1 MVQTINNVE
10 IEDTYAEAFSINI
23 SRVLITAE
31 NEEWVLKTSR
41 EATGF
46 GTSQVM
52 CPAEAGID
60 IKTKDTPDGRPGA
73 YIQICHGDKDE
84 LEHQLLSRLGQC
96 VLTSPTAAAFNGF
109 SSADEVL
116 GVGKKLKFFGD
127 GFEKEDELDG
137 RTIYKVPIM
146 SGDFVI
152 EDCFGVKEGVAG
164 GNFFIM
170 AEDPSSALK
179 SAEKAV
185 DAIGEVEGVITP
197 FPGGIVSSGSK
208 VGSMNYDF
216 LNATT
221 NHQYCPTIKDE
232 VEESKLPEGVETV
245 YEIVINGPEL
255 EDVKKGMKAGIE
267 AAVEVSNIV
276 KISAGNYDGE
286 LGEYLIT
293 LEELVG

>member
-1 MVQTINNVE
+1 MEV
-10 IEDTYAEAFSINI
+10 EDTYAEAFKILI
-23 SRVLITAE
+23 SRVLITAK
-31 NEEWVLKTSR
+31 NDKWVSETVK
-41 EATGF
+41 EVTGF

-60 IKTKDTPDGRPGA
+60 IRTSDTPDGRPGA
-73 YIQICHGDKDE
+73 YIQICHGDKNE
-84 LEHQLLSRLGQC
+84 LEHQLLTRLGQC
-96 VLTSPTAAAFNGF
+96 VLTSPTAAAFDGF
-109 SSADEVL
+109 KAADDSL
-116 GVGKKLKFFGD
+116 AVGQKLKFFGD
-127 GFEKEDELDG
+127 GFEKEGEIDE
-137 RTIYKVPIM
+137 RTVYEIPIM

-152 EDCFGVKEGVAG
+152 EDSFGVEEGVAG

-170 AEDPSSALK
+170 AKNPDSALE

-185 DAIGEVEGVITP
+185 EAIGEVEGVITP

-208 VGSMNYDF
+208 VGSLNYDF

-221 NHQYCPTIKDE
+221 NHPYCPTIKEE
-232 VEESKLPEGVETV
+232 VEETKLPETVESV

-267 AAVEVSNIV
+267 AAVEVSDIV

-286 LGEYLIT
+286 LGEFLIS
-293 LEELVG
+293 LEDLV

>member
-1 MVQTINNVE
+1 MNVKGVE
-10 IEDTYAEAFSINI
+10 VEDTYAEAFKINI
-23 SRVLITAE
+23 SRVLITAK
-31 NEEWVLKTSR
+31 NDKWVTKTAK

-60 IKTKDTPDGRPGA
+60 IKTNDTPDGRPGA

-84 LEHQLLSRLGQC
+84 LEHQLLTRLGQC
-96 VLTSPTAAAFNGF
+96 VLTSATAAAFNGF
-109 SSADEVL
+109 ESAEDAF
-116 GVGKKLKFFGD
+116 GVGQKLKFFGD

-137 RTIYKVPIM
+137 RTVFKVPIM

-152 EDCFGVKEGVAG
+152 EDSFGVKEGVAG

-170 AEDPSSALK
+170 AKDQDSALE
-179 SAEKAV
+179 SAERAV
-185 DAIGEVEGVITP
+185 EAIRDVEGVITP

-208 VGSMNYDF
+208 VGSLNYDF

-221 NHQYCPTIKDE
+221 NHPYCPTIKDE
-232 VEESKLPEGVETV
+232 VEETEIPEEVETV

-255 EDVKKGMKAGIE
+255 EDVKQGIKSGIE
-267 AAVEVSNIV
+267 AAVEVDNIV
-276 KISAGNYDGE
+276 KISAGNYNGE
-286 LGEYLIT
+286 LGEYLIQ